1 MPGKGNARKPFPIH
15 ILEHPSPG
23 SEAELLNCCV
33 SWAVHRKWHWSLVE
47 FFVTSS
53 AWAEPQ
59 LVLQGSKV
67 TSDTLKAGL
76 HSHSRVFSLLFH
88 IYISLSQTKGSA
100 GWEFSDK
107 SSHDGRGRSQRKVPV
122 GREVLCLPQQ
132 KLYLPLQDLPPSHRV
147 KNLHLPG
154 PSSGYLLWAGIFPV
168 LI

>member
-1 MPGKGNARKPFPIH
+1 MPGKGNARKTFPIH

-76 HSHSRVFSLLFH
+76 HSHFRVLSLLFH
-88 IYISLSQTKGSA
+88 IYISLSQTKG
-100 GWEFSDK
+100 
-107 SSHDGRGRSQRKVPV
+107 
-122 GREVLCLPQQ
+122 
-132 KLYLPLQDLPPSHRV
+132 
-147 KNLHLPG
+147 
-154 PSSGYLLWAGIFPV
+154 WAG
-168 LI
+168 